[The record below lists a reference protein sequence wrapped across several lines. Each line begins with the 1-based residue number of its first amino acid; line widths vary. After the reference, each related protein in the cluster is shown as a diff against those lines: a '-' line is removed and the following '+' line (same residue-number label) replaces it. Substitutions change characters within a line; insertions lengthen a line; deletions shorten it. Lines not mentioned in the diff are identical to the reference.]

1 MLFIP
6 SITTIIFHRVV
17 LALPF
22 IQLFLCIHNRVSAK
36 PLRLFTKNGP
46 SRPKG
51 DKNINFKPLGV
62 LPTIW
67 GCPFKKS
74 LNKFY

>member
-1 MLFIP
+1 MLFY
-6 SITTIIFHRVV
+6 SIYHNDYFYRVV

-62 LPTIW
+62 LPTNW

-74 LNKFY
+74 LNKFN

>member
-36 PLRLFTKNGP
+36 PLRLFTKNGL

-62 LPTIW
+62 FTYQLGLP
-67 GCPFKKS
+67 F
-74 LNKFY
+74 